1 MRDNTT
7 GSVRVAGGQ
16 LMIDGEA
23 QLLLCSSL
31 FYFRLPPEQW
41 QARLKLVRESGY
53 RAVDVYIPWNFHE
66 VAPGGFDFS
75 GNRDVA
81 RFLDLAAAEGLYV
94 MARPGPY
101 ICSEVDGG
109 GLPAWLG
116 LDPELRVRQNEPRY
130 LEQAIGWYRKV
141 LPLLAERQHGRGG
154 SIILLQIENEL
165 DFFDCLDRPGYM
177 QALANSAA
185 TAGITVPVIACAG
198 QGDLSA
204 ATGDV
209 PGVVPAANFYPDD
222 ASPDIEAEVLA
233 YQRELAAR
241 DLPLMVTETNRL
253 HLTLRRELLAG
264 ARLIAPYLQSSG
276 WNFGLNPSAGNWG
289 NPGNFMTHSYDFGG
303 YVSADGAR
311 RPEYYEGQKLAGVIG
326 ALGAR
331 LAASVPVLDAP
342 LELVPDFDTSSLRPV
357 LALAGGGYLAGL
369 PNLTDRTGTLQI
381 KTDSG
386 ALASVAVPPGQCPLL
401 PVNLPLG
408 EWGVPAALE
417 LATAEL
423 VSVAPVPGGLELT
436 FTATPGGVL
445 LLAPDGGL
453 DDGALEPEAGQA
465 EIRGGRLVADLS
477 AGSGSVVFDGGSRL
491 VWRTAAEV
499 EGAVPGAAV
508 SDSAGAAADVVLSRV
523 DAVPA
528 ELFADV
534 PAVVHAAPPPLE
546 ALGVHAGR
554 GRYRAGVPA
563 GCTQLLVD
571 GAADIL
577 SLTFQAARSL
587 PEALGTL
594 TPFGAASVVDLPSGN
609 GGELG
614 ADVEIWGHS
623 NFDDARLPGLALGSL
638 RGPGTV
644 MAVSRRADVS
654 GLWHVH
660 GAGQWAEP
668 GRALRRFGGWSSTR
682 LGVAIEYRKT
692 IPSGSGQPSYLHFAG
707 LPSPVSV
714 SVGSAAPV
722 TVTPE
727 NPYLR
732 LPAGHQPSGLQRSG
746 PQPSETD
753 GWDVAVA
760 FPHNPSHGPGPV
772 TLLSGSLLQDWAVQP
787 LPQDAL
793 DGLATR
799 AGTGLAPSGTR
810 SSGPSAGALP
820 IDVPAGAA
828 LWLWPDLAELPAGR
842 GYFLKASGSGLMLSA
857 WLDGVRLGRLLLD
870 PPGTNGAPA
879 MRGGDPGVIWLP
891 APMMKPQARLTLL
904 LESRGTSAGRL
915 ESLLCQPAHS

>member
-1 MRDNTT
+1 
-7 GSVRVAGGQ
+7 
-16 LMIDGEA
+16 MIDGEA
-23 QLLLCSSL
+23 QVLLCSSL

-41 QARLKLVRESGY
+41 QDRLRLVRESGY

-66 VAPGGFDFS
+66 TAPGVFDFS
-75 GNRDVA
+75 GGRDVA

-116 LDPELRVRQNEPRY
+116 LDPELKVRQNEPKFLARA
-130 LEQAIGWYRKV
+130 LGWYRQV
-141 LPLLAERQHGRGG
+141 LPLLAERQRGLGG

-177 QALANSAA
+177 QALADAA
-185 TAGITVPVIACAG
+185 TAAGITVPVIACAG

-204 ATGDV
+204 ATGGA

-222 ASPDIEAEVLA
+222 SSPDIEAEVLA

-241 DLPLMVTETNRL
+241 GLPLLVTETNRL

-311 RPEYYEGQKLAGVIG
+311 RPEFFEGQKLAGVIG

-331 LAASVPVLDAP
+331 LAASVPELDAP
-342 LELVPDFDTSSLRPV
+342 VELVPEFATSSVRPA
-357 LALAGGGYLAGL
+357 LALAGGGHLAGL
-369 PNLTDRTGTLQI
+369 PNLSDRTGTLQI
-381 KTDSG
+381 KTDAG
-386 ALASVAVPPGQCPLL
+386 AFASVAVPPGQCPLL

-408 EWGVPAALE
+408 EWGVPATLE

-423 VSVAPVPGGLELT
+423 VAVARTAGRLELT
-436 FTATPGGVL
+436 FAATPGAVL

-453 DDGALEPEAGQA
+453 ETESGQA
-465 EIRGGRLVADLS
+465 EIRGGRLEADLS
-477 AGSGSVVFDGGSRL
+477 AGPGSVVFDGGSRL
-491 VWRTAAEV
+491 VWRT
-499 EGAVPGAAV
+499 
-508 SDSAGAAADVVLSRV
+508 SDAADGTPGTNDDRANRAGVVLPLAATATA
-523 DAVPA
+523 D
-528 ELFADV
+528 LYADV
-534 PAVVHAAPPPLE
+534 PSAGHPTAPPLE

-554 GRYRAGVPA
+554 GRYRAAVPA

-577 SLTFQAARSL
+577 SLTFAAAAAAA
-587 PEALGTL
+587 PHALGTL
-594 TPFGAASVVDLPSGN
+594 TPFGAAAVVGLPSGN
-609 GGELG
+609 GGRLI

-623 NFDDARLPGLALGSL
+623 NFDDARLPALALGSL

-644 MAVSRRADVS
+644 TAVSRRADVS

-660 GAGQWAEP
+660 GGGQWAEP

-682 LGVAIEYRKT
+682 LGVDIEYRKT
-692 IPSGSGQPSYLHFAG
+692 IPAGPEDRNYLHFAG
-707 LPSPVSV
+707 LPCPVSV
-714 SVGSAAPV
+714 SVGSLPQV
-722 TVTPE
+722 TVVPE
-727 NPYLR
+727 NPYLL
-732 LPAGHQPSGLQRSG
+732 LPTGA
-746 PQPSETD
+746 D
-753 GWDVAVA
+753 GWDVAVS
-760 FPHNPSHGPGPV
+760 FPHDPSHGPGPV
-772 TLLSGSLLQDWAVQP
+772 TLLSGSTLQDWAVQP

-793 DGLATR
+793 DELADG
-799 AGTGLAPSGTR
+799 AGPGPAPGGTDG
-810 SSGPSAGALP
+810 SEPAGGAVPLE
-820 IDVPAGAA
+820 VPAGAA
-828 LWLWPDLAELPAGR
+828 RWLWPDLAELGELSGGR
-842 GYFLKASGSGLMLSA
+842 GYFLKAAGSGLMLSA
-857 WLDGVRLGRLLLD
+857 WLDGTRLGRLLLD
-870 PPGTNGAPA
+870 PPGTDGTPP

-904 LESRGTSAGRL
+904 LESRGTSPGRL
-915 ESLLCQPAHS
+915 ESLLCHPAHS

>member
-1 MRDNTT
+1 MESPSG
-7 GSVRVAGGQ
+7 GSVSLDGGR

-41 QARLKLVRESGY
+41 QDRLKLVRQSGY

-66 VAPGGFDFS
+66 TAPGVFDFS

-109 GLPAWLG
+109 ALPAWLG
-116 LDPELRVRQNEPRY
+116 LDPELKVRQNEPRY
-130 LEQAIGWYRKV
+130 LKQALAWYRGV
-141 LPLLAERQHGRGG
+141 LPLLAGRQHGRGG
-154 SIILLQIENEL
+154 SVILLQIENEL
-165 DFFDCLDRPGYM
+165 DFFDCRDRPGYM
-177 QALANSAA
+177 RSLSEAALA
-185 TAGITVPVIACAG
+185 AGITVPVIACAG

-204 ATGDV
+204 ATGGV

-222 ASPDIEAEVLA
+222 SSPDIEAEVLS

-241 DLPLMVTETNRL
+241 GLPLLVTETNRL

-303 YVSADGAR
+303 YVSADGAT
-311 RPEYYEGQKLAGVIG
+311 RPEFLEGQKLAGVIG

-342 LELVPDFDTSSLRPV
+342 VELLPDFATSSVRPA

-369 PNLTDRTGTLQI
+369 PNLSERTGLLQV
-381 KTDSG
+381 KTDAG
-386 ALASVAVPPGQCPLL
+386 VFASVAVQPGECPLL
-401 PVNLPLG
+401 PVDLPLG
-408 EWGVPAALE
+408 EWGVPATLE

-423 VSVAPVPGGLELT
+423 VAVAQAPARLELT
-436 FTATPGGVL
+436 FAATPGGVL

-453 DDGALEPEAGQA
+453 GVESGQA
-465 EIRGGRLVADLS
+465 EFRDGLLVAELS
-477 AGSGSVVFDGGSRL
+477 AGSGAVVFDGGARL

-499 EGAVPGAAV
+499 PGGGAGLPGA
-508 SDSAGAAADVVLSRV
+508 DGDDAAADIGLSMFTIE
-523 DAVPA
+523 PA

-534 PAVVHAAPPPLE
+534 RAAVHPTAPPLE
-546 ALGVHAGR
+546 ALGVYAGR
-554 GRYRAGVPA
+554 CRYRAAVPA
-563 GCTQLLVD
+563 GCTQLLVY
-571 GAADIL
+571 GAADLL
-577 SLTFQAARSL
+577 SLTFHAAASA

-594 TPFGAASVVDLPSGN
+594 TPFGAAAVVDLPSGK
-609 GGELG
+609 GGELT

-623 NFDDARLPGLALGSL
+623 NFDDARLPALALGAL
-638 RGPGTV
+638 RGPGTLT
-644 MAVSRRADVS
+644 AISRSVDVS
-654 GLWHVH
+654 SLWHVH
-660 GAGQWAEP
+660 GGGQWADP
-668 GRALRRFGGWSSTR
+668 GRALRRFGDWSSTR
-682 LGVAIEYRKT
+682 LGVRIEYRKT
-692 IPSGSGQPSYLHFAG
+692 LPAAPEDRSYLHFAG

-714 SVGSAAPV
+714 SVGSAARV
-722 TVTPE
+722 TVPPE
-727 NPYLR
+727 NPYLL
-732 LPAGHQPSGLQRSG
+732 LPAGG
-746 PQPSETD
+746 D
-753 GWDVAVA
+753 GWDVAVS
-760 FPHNPSHGPGPV
+760 FPHDPSHAPGAV
-772 TLLSGSLLQDWAVQP
+772 TLLSGSVLQDWSVQP

-793 DGLATR
+793 DELAKGAGMGLALSEDHNPGPA
-799 AGTGLAPSGTR
+799 AGVAVPL
-810 SSGPSAGALP
+810 
-820 IDVPAGAA
+820 DVPAGAA
-828 LWLWPDLAELPAGR
+828 RWLRPDLAAVESGR
-842 GYFLKASGSGLMLSA
+842 GYFLDASGSGLMLSA

-870 PPGTNGAPA
+870 PQGTEGAPS

-915 ESLLCQPAHS
+915 ESLLCRPAHS